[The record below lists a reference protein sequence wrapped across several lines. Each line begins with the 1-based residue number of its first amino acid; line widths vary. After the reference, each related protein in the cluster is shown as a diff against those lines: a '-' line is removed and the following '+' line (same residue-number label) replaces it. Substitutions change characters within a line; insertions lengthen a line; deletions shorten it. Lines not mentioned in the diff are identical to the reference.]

1 MSLVAEAPAS
11 TRLSE
16 FIDRHSGRFMVLP
29 AVLVLLAFAIF
40 PLIISAYLALS
51 RFALAAGS
59 FKLTFVGLANFKK
72 ILVGSQQYHLLG
84 SMKPLGAVHWLLLGV
99 FALLCLTWLWRSITT
114 HRSAAGAIGRL
125 ISAAAAIFLVY
136 LLLATIG
143 SGGVPGTLVTTFI
156 YVLIGVAIQFGLGLG
171 LALVCAQPIRARSWF
186 RVLFFIP
193 LIVTPVGI
201 AYIFRMLAD
210 MQKGPLAPVVRA
222 FGFGEWAWSTEPWSA
237 RFMVIIGDTWQ
248 WTPFVFIVLLAAI
261 ENQPRDQVEAAR
273 IDGAG
278 GWQIFRDITWPSIA
292 PIGATVVLIRL
303 IEAFKIIDLP
313 NVLTAGGPGL
323 STESMTLHSFI
334 AWRTQDLGGSAS
346 VGYILLFAS
355 TITCVSFFN
364 YVVTRA
370 RRHQA

>member
-1 MSLVAEAPAS
+1 LVAEAPSS
-11 TRLSE
+11 TRVSE
-16 FIDRHSGRFMVLP
+16 FIDRNSGRLMVLP
-29 AVLVLLAFAIF
+29 AVVVLLAFAIF
-40 PLIISAYLALS
+40 PLIISAYLSLS

-59 FKLTFVGLANFKK
+59 FKLTFIGLLNFKK

-84 SMKPLGAVHWLLLGV
+84 SMKPLGAVHWMLLGL
-99 FALLCLTWLWRSITT
+99 FTLLCLFWLWRSVKT
-114 HRSAAGAIGRL
+114 HRSAAGAVGRA
-125 ISAAAAIFLVY
+125 ISASAAVFLVY
-136 LLLATIG
+136 LVIATIG
-143 SGGVPGTLVTTFI
+143 SGGVPGTLVTTFL
-156 YVLIGVAIQFGLGLG
+156 YVLIGVAIQFVLGLG
-171 LALVCAQPIRARSWF
+171 LALVCAQPIRARSLF

-201 AYIFRMLAD
+201 AYVFRMLAD
-210 MQKGPLAPVVRA
+210 MQKGPFAPISRA
-222 FGFGEWAWSTEPWSA
+222 FGLGEWAWSTEPWSA

-248 WTPFVFIVLLAAI
+248 WTPFVFIVMLAAI

-278 GWQIFRDITWPSIA
+278 AWQIFRDITWPAIA

-334 AWRTQDLGGSAS
+334 AWRTQDLGGSAA

-364 YVVTRA
+364 YVVTWA

>member
-11 TRLSE
+11 TRISE
-16 FIDRHSGRFMVLP
+16 FIDRNSGRLMVLP

-51 RFALAAGS
+51 RFALAPGG
-59 FKLTFVGLANFKK
+59 FKLTFIGLVNFKK
-72 ILVGSQQYHLLG
+72 LLVGSQQYHLLG
-84 SMKPLGAVHWLLLGV
+84 SMKALGAVHWLLFGL
-99 FALLCLTWLWRSITT
+99 FALACFYWLWRSIKTQ
-114 HRSAAGAIGRL
+114 RSTIGAVGRL
-125 ISAAAAIFLVY
+125 ISASAILFLVF
-136 LLLATIG
+136 LFLATIG
-143 SGGVPGTLVTTFI
+143 SGGVPGTLVTTFL
-156 YVLIGVAIQFGLGLG
+156 YVLIGVAIQFALGLG
-171 LALVCAQPIRARSWF
+171 LALICAQPIRARNWF

-201 AYIFRMLAD
+201 AYVFRMLAD
-210 MQKGPLAPVVRA
+210 MQKGPFAPLTRL

-237 RFMVIIGDTWQ
+237 RFMVIVGDTWQ
-248 WTPFVFIVLLAAI
+248 WTPFVFIVMLAAI

-278 GWQIFRDITWPSIA
+278 GWQIFRDITWPAIA

-334 AWRTQDLGGSAS
+334 AWRTQDLGGSAA

-364 YVVTRA
+364 YVVTWA